1 MEEGIQLKEIY
12 GYLPDTFWLQWRQLM
27 KKGKG
32 KYVDL

>member
-1 MEEGIQLKEIY
+1 MEEGIHLKEIY
-12 GYLPDTFWLQWRQLM
+12 GYLPDTFGSSGGRLM